1 MKNIFDDD
9 QKIYLN
15 ADRSGKIQPSLL
27 WSSQISWHSLLLAKV
42 SNSHSPA
49 HSCSKCPDCL
59 RTFYLILEEQPT
71 HYDEPSHGLSGH

>member
-27 WSSQISWHSLLLAKV
+27 WSSQISWHSLLLARV
-42 SNSHSPA
+42 SNRHSPA
-49 HSCSKCPDCL
+49 HSCSKCPDYL
-59 RTFYLILEEQPT
+59 RTFYLILEDKPT

>member
-1 MKNIFDDD
+1 MKNILDDD

-15 ADRSGKIQPSLL
+15 ADRSGKIQPGLL

-49 HSCSKCPDCL
+49 HSCFKYPDCL
-59 RTFYLILEEQPT
+59 RTFYMILEEEAT
-71 HYDEPSHGLSGH
+71 HYDEPSHGLSGQ

>member
-49 HSCSKCPDCL
+49 HSCPKCPVCL
-59 RTFYLILEEQPT
+59 KTFYLILEEQPT
-71 HYDEPSHGLSGH
+71 HYDKPSHGLSGQ